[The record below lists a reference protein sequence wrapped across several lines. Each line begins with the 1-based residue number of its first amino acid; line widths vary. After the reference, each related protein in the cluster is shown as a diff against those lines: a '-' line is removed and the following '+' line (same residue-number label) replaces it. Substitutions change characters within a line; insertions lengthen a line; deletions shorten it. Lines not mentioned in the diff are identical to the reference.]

1 MTSTSRSSF
10 EPLSSLTSEPDRFSD
25 DAWELLLSGQ
35 DVARRWR
42 HQDLDVEHLL
52 QVLFSDERYR
62 RVAGALPLPID
73 RLLDQLE
80 GFLAE
85 QPMARGEDLFVGED
99 LESLLEEADRVRSLW
114 GSRLIDVSHLL
125 IAMGRDPRVG
135 AELFAQF
142 GLPADRLEAEL
153 TRAPD
158 RSLANVVAPP
168 PPRPRPSSASAA
180 PAPMPPVQRPPAQSP
195 PLQQPSVQQSSAQQ
209 SSIQLQ
215 QGQTAESPQPKRDG
229 MDLSDELISEPTALE
244 SYGRDLTAA
253 AAA

>member
-1 MTSTSRSSF
+1 MTSTSRTSL
-10 EPLSSLTSEPDRFSD
+10 EPPSSLTSEPDRFSD

-42 HQDLDVEHLL
+42 HEDLDVEHLL

-62 RVAGALPLPID
+62 RVAGALPLPMD
-73 RLLDQLE
+73 RLLDRLE

-158 RSLANVVAPP
+158 RSASSVVAPP
-168 PPRPRPSSASAA
+168 PPRS
-180 PAPMPPVQRPPAQSP
+180 RPPAASP
-195 PLQQPSVQQSSAQQ
+195 PLRPCLQRRCLQRRCRQFNSLQLSS
-209 SSIQLQ
+209 LQ
-215 QGQTAESPQPKRDG
+215 RSYSKGKRLHRLRRRAMEWIG
-229 MDLSDELISEPTALE
+229 LMS
-244 SYGRDLTAA
+244 
-253 AAA
+253 

>member
-1 MTSTSRSSF
+1 MTSTSRTSF

-99 LESLLEEADRVRSLW
+99 LESLLEESDRVRSLW

-158 RSLANVVAPP
+158 R
-168 PPRPRPSSASAA
+168 
-180 PAPMPPVQRPPAQSP
+180 
-195 PLQQPSVQQSSAQQ
+195 
-209 SSIQLQ
+209 
-215 QGQTAESPQPKRDG
+215 
-229 MDLSDELISEPTALE
+229 
-244 SYGRDLTAA
+244 
-253 AAA
+253 

>member
-1 MTSTSRSSF
+1 MTSTSRTSF

-99 LESLLEEADRVRSLW
+99 LESLLEESDRVRSLW

-158 RSLANVVAPP
+158 RSPSSVVAPP
-168 PPRPRPSSASAA
+168 APRPRPPSASAA
-180 PAPMPPVQRPPAQSP
+180 SASMPPAQMP
-195 PLQQPSVQQSSAQQ
+195 PLQQPSVQQPSVQQPSA
-209 SSIQLQ
+209 QLQ
-215 QGQTAESPQPKRDG
+215 QGQTAASPQPQGDG
-229 MDLSDELISEPTALE
+229 IDRSVELVNEPTALE

-253 AAA
+253 AGRWTA